1 MMRGI
6 TALILF
12 LFVFSGV
19 KADSMSDFVD
29 SIVNNIQT
37 VDNNAF
43 ESQKRGYFVGGGVRY
58 SVPNPTIQPLS
69 FSPPRISAGCGGI
82 DISLGSFSYLKFDD
96 LVQKLQAV
104 LQVAPALAF
113 QLVLSNLCERCQA
126 ILSSLESISDIV
138 NSLNMD
144 ACTLA
149 KAGVGYA
156 MKFVGE
162 AGNNETNK
170 GTKED
175 ANDWIKTVQTNLVDF
190 QKAINDWKKE
200 VTGAYDCMVLTGKD
214 YESCIRKGGKSAL
227 FFEGGILEYIKQNS
241 RLKNEPYFDLLIQ
254 IVRAYIGD
262 FIVTASD
269 VSYIGP
275 CQDLSS
281 SMLGIV
287 CATNKDAKIGL
298 PFKNCLIGGTLGV
311 TFYAERINDL
321 TNNSCKFFDHG
332 SILSEYRNMVQRIY
346 QKIRT
351 GQPLDGTEASFVA
364 SSVFPVYTYLSW
376 VARAEELGLKDSSAE
391 IDALSG
397 YLAQAMYI
405 DAFYYRLS
413 RILGNLVEALSS
425 LSSACATAQKDA
437 SDSLCKG
444 SLLDDYKNKVKELQ
458 KVVSDSRRK
467 IWDRFSSDF
476 KIFRKNYENS
486 WRFVMNTLR
495 TYGLEKSYNFSAS
508 VE

>member
-1 MMRGI
+1 MRRI

-69 FSPPRISAGCGGI
+69 FSPPRISAGCGGV

-156 MKFVGE
+156 MKLAGVAGE
-162 AGNNETNK
+162 NATK
-170 GTKED
+170 QGTKED
-175 ANDWIKTVQTNLVDF
+175 TNDWIKTMQTNLAEF
-190 QKAINDWKKE
+190 QQAIEDWKKE
-200 VTGAYDCMVLTGKD
+200 VTGAYDCATLTGAD
-214 YESCIRKGGKSAL
+214 YKKCVNKGANSGL
-227 FFEGGILEYIKQNS
+227 LLEQGLLEYVRVNS
-241 RLKNEPYFDLLIQ
+241 RLKDDILFKAALGIM
-254 IVRAYIGD
+254 RAYLGD
-262 FIVTASD
+262 VVIKANGGVNYIEPCSGESIETLKVVCSEKSADTGS
-269 VSYIGP
+269 VIRACSIGP
-275 CQDLSS
+275 RNVTSYALDVP
-281 SMLGIV
+281 MLRSND
-287 CATNKDAKIGL
+287 CLMYDHTAQMDQ
-298 PFKNCLIGGTLGV
+298 FKNMIQDI
-311 TFYAERINDL
+311 YARIRNGESL
-321 TNNSCKFFDHG
+321 TGDQVYFIDF
-332 SILSEYRNMVQRIY
+332 
-346 QKIRT
+346 
-351 GQPLDGTEASFVA
+351 
-364 SSVFPVYTYLSW
+364 SVFPVYTYLSW
-376 VARAEELGLKDSSAE
+376 VARAEELGYPSGNK
-391 IDALSG
+391 INALSG
-397 YLAQAMYI
+397 TLGIAMYV

-413 RILGNLVEALSS
+413 IALGSV
-425 LSSACATAQKDA
+425 SSAVSSILKACSNAQKDA
-437 SDSLCKG
+437 SDTVCAKESALT
-444 SLLDDYKNKVKELQ
+444 DYLRKVREL
-458 KVVSDSRRK
+458 KKIVSYSRSK
-467 IWDRFSSDF
+467 IYETFESDF
-476 KIFRKNYENS
+476 KKLRKDYEGS